1 MIVRVRRGRRSGIR
15 ASTDCAQ
22 PWRFSCELPPV
33 EEDHRFA
40 GGQFLGYLT
49 NRCQGGRWQPV
60 EQVIGDGF
68 PVPVS
73 HLRPRGRL
81 PGRSR
86 RLPGLPGPGQRG
98 RGRRGLVR
106 RCGAGRQLR
115 AAARW
120 RWWRPSAD
128 RSAGWGRRCLSSPAW
143 VKASWISWKNSGS
156 RDGATVA
163 TAWRRAGSD
172 RAGMGISGSSPCGS
186 SAVIQPAS
194 SHVQQQN
201 KPCHAAGAGSG
212 YPLARTLAERS
223 R

>member
-1 MIVRVRRGRRSGIR
+1 MTALAAALTAFRPGRRRPGHVPGAPAYSR
-15 ASTDCAQ
+15 M
-22 PWRFSCELPPV
+22 V
-33 EEDHRFA
+33 E
-40 GGQFLGYLT
+40 FLGYLT
-49 NRCQGGRWQPV
+49 ERCQGGRRQRV
-60 EQVIGDGF
+60 EQVVGDRF

-73 HLRPRGRL
+73 HPGPRGRP

-106 RCGAGRQLR
+106 RRGAARRPR

-120 RWWRPSAD
+120 RWRRPSAG
-128 RSAGWGRRCLSSPAW
+128 RSGGWGRRCPRRCW

-172 RAGMGISGSSPCGS
+172 RAGMGINGSSPCGC
-186 SAVIQPAS
+186 SAVISAPPPLTS
-194 SHVQQQN
+194 SN
-201 KPCHAAGAGSG
+201 RIGRARPRGGIWLLEMAG
-212 YPLARTLAERS
+212 P
-223 R
+223 